1 MLDESFLLPT
11 KQETVTAVEQKI
23 EQICEH
29 LNVADRCIGNILIS
43 VTEAINNAIVHG
55 NKNDVSKQ
63 VSLNCISLKNELI
76 FTVKDEGLGFDFSN
90 LPDPTD
96 PENREK
102 LNGRGVFL
110 MKHLADKVSF
120 EESGRIVKLT
130 FINYAND

>member
-11 KQETVTAVEQKI
+11 KQEAVTAVEQKI
-23 EQICEH
+23 EQICEQ

>member
-11 KQETVTAVEQKI
+11 KQEAVTAVEQKI
-23 EQICEH
+23 EQICEQ

-63 VSLNCISLKNELI
+63 ISLNCISLKNELI